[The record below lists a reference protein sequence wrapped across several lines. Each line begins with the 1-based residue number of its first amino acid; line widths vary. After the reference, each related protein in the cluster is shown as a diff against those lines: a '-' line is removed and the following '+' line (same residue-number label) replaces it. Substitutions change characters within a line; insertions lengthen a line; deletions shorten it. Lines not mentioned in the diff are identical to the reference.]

1 MAGGKKFLKLR
12 AAKAKFAFKYE
23 GAGVPQG
30 QVGKYYPAEDVV
42 HKKGPVPVR
51 NAPKTRSTITPG
63 TVLILLGGR
72 FRGKRVVC
80 LKTLSSGLIL
90 VSGPYSVN
98 GVPLKRVNQ
107 KYVIATSTTVSLDGV
122 DVSNID
128 DDFFAREA
136 RPKKM
141 DEEGF
146 FAGADARGTV
156 TSQARKDAQNKVDAA
171 LSGNINKVTMLEA
184 YLQAKFT
191 LSNND
196 KPHLMKF

>member
-1 MAGGKKFLKLR
+1 MAGGKKVLKLR

-30 QVGKYYPAEDVV
+30 QVGKYYPAEDVTA
-42 HKKGPVPVR
+42 KKGPTPVR
-51 NAPKTRSTITPG
+51 NAPKVRASIVPG

-80 LKTLSSGLIL
+80 LKALSSGLLL
-90 VSGPYSVN
+90 VSGPYGVN

-107 KYVIATSTTVSLDGV
+107 KYVIATSTSVSLSGV
-122 DVSNID
+122 DVSKID
-128 DDFFAREA
+128 DDFFTREVRA
-136 RPKKM
+136 KKEG
-141 DEEGF
+141 EEGF

-156 TSQARKDAQNKVDAA
+156 TSAARKAAQTKVDTA
-171 LSGNINKVTMLEA
+171 LSANVSKVSMLES

-196 KPHLMKF
+196 KPHMMKF